1 MKMSVAKEAN
11 LVYQIEEVS
20 EIILSFIQKTLKQQ
34 LCWGVFY

>member
-34 LCWGVFY
+34 LCWSVFY

>member
-1 MKMSVAKEAN
+1 MSVAKEAN

-34 LCWGVFY
+34 LC